1 MFSLRRIVSLTALL
15 TFLIVVYT
23 GVILF
28 FVPEG
33 RVAYWVNWQM
43 LGLTKTQYAEIH
55 TVICLLFLV
64 VSILHIYLNW
74 KSIVNYLKNSTKK
87 IIIFT
92 PNLVVAFF
100 ITAIF
105 LFGGLYKFTPFD
117 KFLKIGTSAE
127 EYWSET
133 YGEPPFGHAE
143 LVGLMSFCSK
153 MNIDYNEAVK
163 LLEDEGIALKEENE
177 TLLDIANRAGRA
189 PAGIYSI
196 IKKATKPNAGENV
209 GVTISSGL
217 GKKSLA
223 KLCSEYSIDL
233 EKAIEIL
240 REKGFSVSP
249 DMPIK
254 DIAAQKG
261 ALPTDIYEY
270 ISDN

>member
-33 RVAYWVNWQM
+33 RIAYWVNWQM

-55 TVICLLFLV
+55 TVACLLFLV

-87 IIIFT
+87 IVIIT
-92 PNLVVAFF
+92 PNFVVAFL
-100 ITAIF
+100 ITGTF

-117 KFLKIGTSAE
+117 KFLKIGTNAE

-143 LVGLMSFCSK
+143 LVGLKSFCSK
-153 MNIDYNEAVK
+153 MNIDYTEAVK

-177 TLLDIANRAGRA
+177 TLLKIAERADVS
-189 PAGIYSI
+189 PAGIYDV

-209 GVTISSGL
+209 EVTIPSGL

-233 EKAIEIL
+233 EKAMEIL
-240 REKGFSVSP
+240 SKEGFSVNP
-249 DMPIK
+249 DMLIK

-261 ALPTDIYEY
+261 VLPTDIYEY
-270 ISDN
+270 ICDN